1 MKLDLLFYF
10 GNLLDFEGLA
20 DSVGGSRAGLLIF
33 RLGFEIE
40 IQHFRN
46 AFEQGLGLCVR
57 LILFSYK
64 NYFSD
69 QFADYIKISLFI
81 SFFNWST

>member
-1 MKLDLLFYF
+1 LKLDLLFYF
-10 GNLLDFEGLA
+10 GNLLDFEDLA
-20 DSVGGSRAGLLIF
+20 DFVSGSRAGLLIF
-33 RLGFEIE
+33 RLGFEIR

-46 AFEQGLGLCVR
+46 VFEQGLGLCVR

-64 NYFSD
+64 NYFSA
-69 QFADYIKISLFI
+69 QFPDLLKISLFI